1 MGWKAV
7 LAILSFRESGLFESL
22 AHKRLGMETAL

>member
-7 LAILSFRESGLFESL
+7 LAILSCRESGLFESL
-22 AHKRLGMETAL
+22 AHQRMGMEATV